1 MNDITENGKAA
12 MLTGTAWEE
21 ITPDRPLPLLGQM
34 HVRLGQYTHD
44 PLTVNAV
51 VFADGEQRVAL
62 LSIDVCL
69 LPDGL
74 VRSLQQ
80 AVAAA
85 TGLAPNTVILTATH
99 THVAPC
105 TTSML
110 AGEAD
115 PGFLQHLEQ
124 AIVKAVQR
132 ALADLEPVAL
142 YAGRGYLEQMGWNRR
157 GMRRDGSC
165 HMYWGSWKEDFVGLE
180 GPRDGEVGVIW
191 ATKADGQVKVIIPSF
206 ATHPNC
212 VEGESYYSADLPG
225 QVRRVLRATLGEAVG
240 VVYLT
245 GAAANTAPSI
255 MENNLGNQ
263 QPWRGESGLVRSG
276 LYLGGEILKV
286 IANQTT
292 PMAAPGLH
300 HDQTELQLSMRPWD
314 SWADLTEFGGAMR
327 TYFEQ
332 SQADWPTLLR
342 ADNPV
347 AVRLHVIRLGD
358 AAICCNPAELYVE
371 FGLAIKH
378 RSPARVTLIA
388 ELSDGWCGYVPTPE
402 AIRHGGY
409 SATTNRYTRLLP
421 EAGWII
427 TETTHQMLRRV
438 FVS

>member
-1 MNDITENGKAA
+1 

-255 MENNLGNQ
+255 MENNLENQ

-300 HDQTELQLSMRPWD
+300 HDQTELHLSMRPWD

>member
-1 MNDITENGKAA
+1 
-12 MLTGTAWEE
+12 MLTGTAWAE

-34 HVRLGQYTHD
+34 HVRLGHYTHD

-51 VFADGEQRVAL
+51 LFADDQQKLAL
-62 LSIDVCL
+62 VSIDVCL
-69 LPDGL
+69 LPDNL
-74 VRSLQQ
+74 VRTIQE

-85 TGLAPNTVILTATH
+85 TGLPPTATILVATH

-115 PGFLQHLEQ
+115 PGFLQQLTQ
-124 AIVKAVQR
+124 ATVNVVQR
-132 ALADLEPVAL
+132 ALADLEPVTL
-142 YAGRGYLEQMGWNRR
+142 YAGQGELEQMGWNRR

-180 GPRDGEVGVIW
+180 GPRDGAVGVIW
-191 ATKADGQVKVIIPSF
+191 AAKADGQIKAVIPSF
-206 ATHPNC
+206 STHPNC

-225 QVRRVLRATLGEAVG
+225 QVRRVLRATLGETVG

-255 MENNLGNQ
+255 MENNPQNQ

-286 IANQTT
+286 IAGQTT
-292 PMAAPGLH
+292 PMTDPRLH
-300 HDQTELQLSMRPWD
+300 HEQVELQIPMRAWD
-314 SWADLTEFGGAMR
+314 TWADLTEFGEAMR
-327 TYFEQ
+327 TYFEA
-332 SQADWPTLLR
+332 SRADWPTLLR
-342 ADNPV
+342 EDNPV
-347 AVRLHVIRLGD
+347 PVRLHVIRLGD

-371 FGLAIKH
+371 FGLAIKQ

-409 SATTNRYTRLLP
+409 SAATNRYTRLIP
-421 EAGWII
+421 EAGWLI
-427 TETTHQMLRRV
+427 TESTQQMLRSV
-438 FVS
+438 FAF